1 MSCIARKVCNYRI
14 GKKVV
19 EIGRCIDSQ
28 LHLARPVE
36 HRGGGEREEE
46 RRKRWKKLRT
56 IIGGGSLRKIGLY
69 WELREGDPYRG
80 SLEAPHSGPSLRRI
94 EVYELSMPWFQRR
107 ETFQFLVCVGASMA
121 PKHERGVSSPCP
133 SWFLR
138 RQIFPNFLPT
148 FPPSSHVD
156 EFKTR
161 MGKERRRETLRGM
174 MKKKRN
180 SCYFLFSLGFSGFS
194 PDYRAT
200 FLFHS

>member
-28 LHLARPVE
+28 LHLARPVK
-36 HRGGGEREEE
+36 HCGGGGGKG
-46 RRKRWKKLRT
+46 RKQWKKLRT

-121 PKHERGVSSPCP
+121 PRHERGVSSPCP

-148 FPPSSHVD
+148 FLPLA
-156 EFKTR
+156 R
-161 MGKERRRETLRGM
+161 GRIQNANGKRETLRGM
-174 MKKKRN
+174 IKKKRN